1 MSPVIRRGGRDAL
14 EDEGPVLDS
23 LGPGATG
30 LGAADAAAASAYEA
44 SGVSR
49 VIRARPTRWRVVDTP
64 VGREYGVALKWAAT
78 GMVERTCSRE
88 SSSSSS

>member
-14 EDEGPVLDS
+14 DDDGPVLDS

-44 SGVSR
+44 SGVS
-49 VIRARPTRWRVVDTP
+49 
-64 VGREYGVALKWAAT
+64 
-78 GMVERTCSRE
+78 
-88 SSSSSS
+88 